1 MERFATRGLQIA
13 AAALFLAACGV
24 EQPGPEWIDQAATC
38 PGPSTVEGID
48 VSIYQGNINWASVKA
63 DGREFAIARIS
74 DGMSLDKNFPTNWPG
89 IKNAQMIR
97 GAYQFFEPADD
108 PAAQAKI
115 VVDAVGMLGDGDLPV
130 TADMEVTGGQSAA
143 TIVKNLQTW
152 MAAVQAGTGKTPLI
166 YTSPGFWNGSV
177 NSNAFA
183 GNPLWV
189 ANWGVN
195 CPTLPNAWNAF
206 SFWQYADNGTVK
218 GINGAVDLDKFNGTL
233 AELQAFAGATPKYA
247 AKYVSQS
254 WPLATMSFP
263 MAPGEV
269 VHANIVM
276 RNVGTATWDVNTRLA
291 TTQPRDRPSP
301 FAAGNWPAVNRL
313 AEVTK
318 PVAPGD
324 TYEFDFDFQAPM
336 QPGSYDEFYGLVEEG
351 DVWFSDPGQ
360 GGPPDNDIEA
370 KIVVVADGGAGDAAV
385 APKDGAASDGAR
397 QVDAGARSDGG
408 NAIDAATAGG
418 SGGGCGCTIGA
429 RSPASSLVTLALLG
443 LGALVTALARRRGA
457 R

>member
-13 AAALFLAACGV
+13 AAGLFLAACGV
-24 EQPGPEWIDQAATC
+24 EQPGPEWLDQAATC

-48 VSIYQGNINWASVKA
+48 VSVYQGTINWASVKG
-63 DGREFAIARIS
+63 DGRVFAIARIS
-74 DGMSLDKNFPTNWPG
+74 DGMSLDTKFQANWSG
-89 IKNAQMIR
+89 IQNAQMIR
-97 GAYQFFEPADD
+97 GAYQFFEPGDD
-108 PAAQAKI
+108 PAAQDKI

-130 TADMEVTGGQSAA
+130 TADMEVTGGQNAGTIAA
-143 TIVKNLQTW
+143 NLKTW
-152 MAAVQAGTGKTPLI
+152 MSAVEAGTGKTPMI

-177 NSNAFA
+177 ASNAFA

-206 SFWQYADNGTVK
+206 RFWQYADNGTVK

-233 AELQAFAGATPKYA
+233 AELQAFAGSTPHYA

-276 RNVGTATWDVNTRLA
+276 RNVGTATWDANTRLA
-291 TTQPRDRPSP
+291 TTQPRDRVSP

-313 AEVTK
+313 AVVTGQ
-318 PVAPGD
+318 VAPGD
-324 TYEFDFDFQAPM
+324 TFEFDFDLQAPM

-351 DVWFSDPGQ
+351 VAWFSDPGQ

-370 KIVVVADGGAGDAAV
+370 KITVIADAGSGDAAPAGDAA
-385 APKDGAASDGAR
+385 AASS
-397 QVDAGARSDGG
+397 DAGAGLDAGTRSDGG
-408 NAIDAATAGG
+408 SAVDAANSMGS

-429 RSPASSLVTLALLG
+429 RRPAPSLTAFVLLAI
-443 LGALVTALARRRGA
+443 AASISRQKVAR
-457 R
+457 